1 MRLIDADAI
10 LKSLIIDY
18 HQPSNDSDDYIAG
31 WVEARNTVFDIISNQ
46 PTVYNV
52 DEVIEKLN
60 KTKGMCG
67 RLCCENVIDVVI
79 AGEKKDNYGVKR
91 DNQTAR

>member
-1 MRLIDADAI
+1 MRLIDADAT
-10 LKSLIIDY
+10 LKTLMIDD
-18 HQPSNDSDDYIAG
+18 HQPSENTGDYIAG
-31 WVEARNTVFDIISNQ
+31 WIEAWNTVRDIISSQ

-67 RLCCENVIDVVI
+67 HLCCENAIDVVI
-79 AGEKKDNYGVKR
+79 AGGRKDN
-91 DNQTAR
+91 